1 MRKKRIMIIG
11 ARGTGK
17 TSLANILNDKI
28 ELPKKSQDVMYG
40 TYTIDIPSA
49 YIENTWMYKHLI
61 ALSQDAYIIIILF
74 DFNSN
79 ADIYSPNFASAFTKP
94 VIGVINKCTIDSD
107 DSNICNIFEKIGV
120 KKPYFR
126 INTNT
131 NEGIKELKEYL
142 KINERG

>member
-74 DFNSN
+74 Q
-79 ADIYSPNFASAFTKP
+79 
-94 VIGVINKCTIDSD
+94 
-107 DSNICNIFEKIGV
+107 
-120 KKPYFR
+120 
-126 INTNT
+126 
-131 NEGIKELKEYL
+131 
-142 KINERG
+142 